1 MTNDVRPC
9 LPIIPNPFVPHGGP
23 LQEALLGR
31 IVPMFFI
38 ITVSPSPTIY
48 LPRVSCLGHQSYDVT
63 TS

>member
-1 MTNDVRPC
+1 MS
-9 LPIIPNPFVPHGGP
+9 HGGP

-38 ITVSPSPTIY
+38 ITVLPSPTIY